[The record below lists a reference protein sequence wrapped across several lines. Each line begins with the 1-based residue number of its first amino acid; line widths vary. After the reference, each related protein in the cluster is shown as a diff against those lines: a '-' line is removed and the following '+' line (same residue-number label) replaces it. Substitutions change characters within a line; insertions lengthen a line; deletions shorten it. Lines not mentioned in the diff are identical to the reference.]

1 MGVTTP
7 VPRFGR
13 SVKAPRHPTGVPGL
27 EVVMMVAPHP
37 AAPPR
42 LRMMCALEL
51 DEYPRHGGR
60 DALIAFGALLGFIL
74 ALIFVLV
81 A

>member
-1 MGVTTP
+1 
-7 VPRFGR
+7 
-13 SVKAPRHPTGVPGL
+13 
-27 EVVMMVAPHP
+27 MMVAPHP

-51 DEYPRHGGR
+51 DEYPRHEGR